1 MKVSFT
7 EFQDIIREC
16 LDDYEISID
25 LDQDLDE
32 IFWDSL
38 AALSFMSIVDERY
51 QILAT
56 AEAMEAS
63 TKVQHLFE
71 IMS

>member
-1 MKVSFT
+1 MGVSFS

-16 LDDYEISID
+16 LDDYEVSID

-32 IFWDSL
+32 IYWDSL

-51 QILAT
+51 EILAT
-56 AEAMEAS
+56 AEVMEAA
-63 TKVQHLFE
+63 TKVNHLFE
-71 IMS
+71 IVS